1 MQDSRIAQNGGA
13 GHVDQAK
20 LRRLVDG
27 WGRMQERER
36 ARAVQDLTRGM
47 SQRHREAIENY
58 FRNLAEASNRR

>member
-1 MQDSRIAQNGGA
+1 MPDSQIVQNGGA

-20 LRRLVDG
+20 FRRLVDG